1 MCLSVLP
8 LCSNSASAAPR
19 PPFALALAEPASQDV
34 QRLRAV
40 RGVGGHVAN
49 IIRTLC
55 NREAHEHLAM
65 VKVEQVDEARK
76 GYMPTNAMH
85 TAKVVAVPVAK
96 PSKAVLRALAAYL
109 AENLQVPTAFSTISW
124 LVFVECLAMPMSTC
138 LSLRWHV
145 DPRCCTG

>member
-1 MCLSVLP
+1 MCLLVLP
-8 LCSNSASAAPR
+8 LCSSSAYATPR
-19 PPFALALAEPASQDV
+19 PPFALAEPASQDA

-55 NREAHEHLAM
+55 NREEHERLAM

-76 GYMPTNAMH
+76 GYLPTNAMH

-96 PSKAVLRALAAYL
+96 PSKTVLRALAAYL
-109 AENLQVPTAFSTISW
+109 AENLQVLHFHQSVGW
-124 LVFVECLAMPMSTC
+124 CL
-138 LSLRWHV
+138 
-145 DPRCCTG
+145 